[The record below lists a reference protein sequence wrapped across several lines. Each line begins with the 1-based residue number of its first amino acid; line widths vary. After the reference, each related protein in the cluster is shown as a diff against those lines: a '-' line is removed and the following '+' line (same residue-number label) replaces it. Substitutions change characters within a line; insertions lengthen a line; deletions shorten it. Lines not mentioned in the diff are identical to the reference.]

1 MAILAIL
8 WLFGTFFDNIWYIF
22 SVLVCF
28 TEKNL
33 ATLIAKCILRRYTNA
48 PFAKAEC
55 RILLTCLDSIS
66 QVWIPFYK
74 FGFHFTSLDSILQ
87 VWIPFTSL
95 DSILQVWIPFY
106 KFGFHFTSLDSI
118 LQVWIQFCK
127 FGFNF
132 QWFNYIKNFRHSWFK
147 IISSFVPIG
156 LVDRDTFRVK
166 SFPNGKLSIN
176 SELIIY
182 KLSVKIL
189 FSIFGF

>member
-1 MAILAIL
+1 MQ
-8 WLFGTFFDNIWYIF
+8 
-22 SVLVCF
+22 
-28 TEKNL
+28 NL
-33 ATLIAKCILRRYTNA
+33 AYMSGFNFTG
-48 PFAKAEC
+48 
-55 RILLTCLDSIS
+55 LDSIL

-189 FSIFGF
+189 FSIFGFWIIPIYLCQIWVLNSEPLKNYKIIY